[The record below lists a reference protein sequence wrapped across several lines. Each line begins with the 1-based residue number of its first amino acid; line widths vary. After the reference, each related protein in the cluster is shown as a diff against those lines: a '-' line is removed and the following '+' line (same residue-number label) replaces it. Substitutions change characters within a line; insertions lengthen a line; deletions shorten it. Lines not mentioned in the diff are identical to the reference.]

1 MSDNGSHDFKRIFV
15 GLAKKLLKS
24 CYRDKETPMSDDKYY
39 FEKLTPI
46 DNVDLGVYKEALDFV
61 FANEDVKNVAISG
74 AYSAGKSSV
83 LESYKA
89 NYSNHK
95 FLHISLARF
104 HTQDQTEHNPG
115 EVKDSILEGKILN
128 QLIHQIPADKI
139 PQTNFRIKKGVSK
152 KKLCASTLSLSVFI
166 ASIAHLLLFSTIS
179 VFVATLPDNIIKTVM
194 SLLVSPYAAI
204 GSSLV
209 CSSCVVYFVYLLI
222 RAQRHKSVFR
232 KINVQGNEIEIF
244 EDQEDSYF
252 DKYLNEVLYLFENA
266 GADVIVFEDMDR
278 FNASRIF
285 ERLREVNTLVN
296 VQRIKEG
303 SHSPLRFFYLLR
315 DDIFVT
321 KDRTKFF
328 DYIIPVVPVVDSSN
342 SFDQF
347 LKHLEK
353 GNLIS
358 EFDQGFLQRLSL
370 YIDDMRILKNI
381 YNEFVIYIH
390 RLNTTELN
398 WNKMMA
404 MITYK
409 NLFPRDFS
417 DLQLSKGY
425 INELFQQ
432 KELLIGKTKEDL
444 EDQRNQLLKRIEIS
458 NNEIMSS
465 QQELD
470 DVYEAKKSR
479 LPKNYY
485 GSYTVESSKIALEY
499 DKELRVRKQA
509 LEDSLPERQSY
520 LERELT
526 AINHKISLVSAS
538 KLSEVITREN
548 DDSVFMIEHTNQ
560 IGEINDFCEIKKSEY
575 FPLLKFLIRE
585 GFIDETFADYMSYF
599 YDNSLSINDKIFL
612 RRITDRRGAL
622 WTYSLKEPSKVLRS
636 PALRTV
642 DFEQEETLNFDLL
655 ECMLNEDAESK
666 SSDYLKA
673 LVAYLSKQ
681 RNYDFISRFFQ
692 TGKAQERFI
701 EKFNILW
708 PTFFC
713 DIQKGGHFTN
723 VQLKEYAIGT
733 LCFSSNDAI
742 IKVNANGHLTDYIS
756 NCADFLDIEKPNIG
770 KLVAGLEL
778 LHVSFESIDFEKS
791 HKALFAEVYRRNI
804 YRLSF
809 DNISLMLQSM
819 HSVKNEVDIAHRNL
833 TLVMEQKNSPLLERV
848 LQEIGAYVEIILDN
862 CDGLISDN
870 EDVAISLLNN
880 DRVVFELKTTYVEYL
895 STKIETIERI
905 EDLNLWPE
913 LLKQEKVV
921 PSVKN
926 FIDYYLEFE
935 LDDALIVIANLLPF
949 DVDFTHIAGV
959 LEEENAKKLFDE
971 IVACNQLKT
980 EIYTKILVDLGY
992 VFDTFDKEKIDNDKF
1007 EVLIAEEI
1015 LQMDEQALE
1024 FVRRFYAQ
1032 HLFTFIKKN
1041 VAEYLNIQNETLFS
1055 LNEALQIITWDIDD
1069 EQKISLLKLT
1079 DEEIPVIGKQ
1089 YTDAVNAHII
1099 SFNLFEP
1106 DKLVFYQNYA
1116 KFEPK
1121 SKEAIFN
1128 VAQRNVQAIIDN
1140 QLILDD
1146 ELLSRLLLS
1155 EEVSRLQKIKLLV
1168 ATISQLNEETCMSHF
1183 DELDLSELK
1192 GIFAKG
1198 GGRRNYI
1205 KNEETTEV
1213 LEGLKRN
1220 GWIYEYRDDDRNN
1233 EKYVVIKNR
1242 PRTADSDYVD

>member
-1 MSDNGSHDFKRIFV
+1 
-15 GLAKKLLKS
+15 
-24 CYRDKETPMSDDKYY
+24 
-39 FEKLTPI
+39 
-46 DNVDLGVYKEALDFV
+46 
-61 FANEDVKNVAISG
+61 
-74 AYSAGKSSV
+74 
-83 LESYKA
+83 
-89 NYSNHK
+89 
-95 FLHISLARF
+95 
-104 HTQDQTEHNPG
+104 
-115 EVKDSILEGKILN
+115 
-128 QLIHQIPADKI
+128 
-139 PQTNFRIKKGVSK
+139 
-152 KKLCASTLSLSVFI
+152 
-166 ASIAHLLLFSTIS
+166 
-179 VFVATLPDNIIKTVM
+179 
-194 SLLVSPYAAI
+194 
-204 GSSLV
+204 
-209 CSSCVVYFVYLLI
+209 
-222 RAQRHKSVFR
+222 
-232 KINVQGNEIEIF
+232 
-244 EDQEDSYF
+244 
-252 DKYLNEVLYLFENA
+252 
-266 GADVIVFEDMDR
+266 
-278 FNASRIF
+278 
-285 ERLREVNTLVN
+285 
-296 VQRIKEG
+296 
-303 SHSPLRFFYLLR
+303 
-315 DDIFVT
+315 
-321 KDRTKFF
+321 
-328 DYIIPVVPVVDSSN
+328 
-342 SFDQF
+342 
-347 LKHLEK
+347 
-353 GNLIS
+353 
-358 EFDQGFLQRLSL
+358 
-370 YIDDMRILKNI
+370 
-381 YNEFVIYIH
+381 
-390 RLNTTELN
+390 
-398 WNKMMA
+398 
-404 MITYK
+404 
-409 NLFPRDFS
+409 
-417 DLQLSKGY
+417 
-425 INELFQQ
+425 
-432 KELLIGKTKEDL
+432 
-444 EDQRNQLLKRIEIS
+444 
-458 NNEIMSS
+458 
-465 QQELD
+465 
-470 DVYEAKKSR
+470 
-479 LPKNYY
+479 
-485 GSYTVESSKIALEY
+485 
-499 DKELRVRKQA
+499 
-509 LEDSLPERQSY
+509 
-520 LERELT
+520 
-526 AINHKISLVSAS
+526 
-538 KLSEVITREN
+538 
-548 DDSVFMIEHTNQ
+548 
-560 IGEINDFCEIKKSEY
+560 
-575 FPLLKFLIRE
+575 
-585 GFIDETFADYMSYF
+585 
-599 YDNSLSINDKIFL
+599 
-612 RRITDRRGAL
+612 
-622 WTYSLKEPSKVLRS
+622 
-636 PALRTV
+636 
-642 DFEQEETLNFDLL
+642 
-655 ECMLNEDAESK
+655 
-666 SSDYLKA
+666 
-673 LVAYLSKQ
+673 
-681 RNYDFISRFFQ
+681 
-692 TGKAQERFI
+692 
-701 EKFNILW
+701 
-708 PTFFC
+708 
-713 DIQKGGHFTN
+713 
-723 VQLKEYAIGT
+723 
-733 LCFSSNDAI
+733 
-742 IKVNANGHLTDYIS
+742 
-756 NCADFLDIEKPNIG
+756 
-770 KLVAGLEL
+770 LVAGLEL

-1015 LQMDEQALE
+1015 LQMDEQTLE